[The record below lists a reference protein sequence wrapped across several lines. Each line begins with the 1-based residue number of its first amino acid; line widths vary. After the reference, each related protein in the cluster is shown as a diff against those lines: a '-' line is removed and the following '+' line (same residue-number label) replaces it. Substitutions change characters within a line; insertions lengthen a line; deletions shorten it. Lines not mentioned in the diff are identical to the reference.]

1 MKTDD
6 NLGDAEDPDSG
17 ICRPLISVVVPVFNV
32 ERYLDECLGSVLDQS
47 YADIELIAADGAS
60 TDESP
65 EILRTWARKDCRL
78 KVLSVGKRGAGRA
91 RNAGLSESR
100 GDYVWFVDG
109 DDVVIEGAMSAIADT
124 ITELG
129 PDVLLIGHEEL
140 LPDGSIRCRPE
151 DHLLRSSSRSFTLAE
166 NPRVVNLTM
175 TSWSKVVRRTFLVS
189 LAIPFPEGRHEDV
202 PVFSAALLS
211 AKKISTLDRV
221 CYRYRKHRPGALMAK
236 PTEANVAIF
245 DSYHFVFAL
254 ISAGLANR
262 DGRVTDQVATAFFE
276 RAIQHYAS
284 ILSTGGRGSDSG
296 SPRLIP
302 DYYRPRFFQL
312 MHNDYVSYR
321 PPHYRRPKGARWL
334 AYFLI
339 EHNAF
344 RVYTLLEPLN
354 NWRVALLK
362 KLTGKTR
369 GGGSWTVISRPAASP

>member
-6 NLGDAEDPDSG
+6 NPGDTGDPASG
-17 ICRPLISVVVPVFNV
+17 TCRPLISVVVPVFNV

-60 TDESP
+60 TDESL

-78 KVLSVGKRGAGRA
+78 KVLSLAERGAGRA
-91 RNAGLSESR
+91 RNAGLGESR

-109 DDVVIEGAMSAIADT
+109 DDVVTDGAMSAIADA

-140 LPDGSIRCRPE
+140 LPDGSIRCGPE
-151 DHLLRSSSRSFTLAE
+151 AHLLRSSNRSFTLAE

-175 TSWSKVVRRTFLVS
+175 TSWSKVVRRAFLVS
-189 LAIPFPEGRHEDV
+189 LGIPFPQGRHEDV
-202 PVFSAALLS
+202 PVFSAVLLS

-221 CYRYRKHRPGALMAK
+221 CYRYRKHRPGALMAR
-236 PTEANVAIF
+236 PTEANIAIF

-254 ISAGLANR
+254 IRAGLPNGER
-262 DGRVTDQVATAFFE
+262 RVTDQVAAAFFE
-276 RAIQHYAS
+276 RAIQHYTS
-284 ILSTGGRGSDSG
+284 ILSTGGRGSESG

-302 DYYRPRFFQL
+302 GYYRPRFFQL

-321 PPHYRRPKGARWL
+321 PPGYRRPKGARWIM
-334 AYFLI
+334 YFLI

-344 RVYTLLEPLN
+344 HVYALLEPLN

-362 KLTGKTR
+362 KLTVKAR
-369 GGGSWTVISRPAASP
+369 GGSWTVISRPAPSP